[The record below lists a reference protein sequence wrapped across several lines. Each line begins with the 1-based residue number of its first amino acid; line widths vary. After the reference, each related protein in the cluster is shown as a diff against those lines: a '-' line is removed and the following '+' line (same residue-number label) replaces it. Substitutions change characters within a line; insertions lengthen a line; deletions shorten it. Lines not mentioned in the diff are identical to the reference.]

1 MAARKNGTGDS
12 SAEPRR
18 LVIVESPT
26 KARKIAPYL
35 GSNYVVEASVG
46 HIRDLPR
53 GAADVPA
60 KYKGEPWARLGVD
73 VDHDFEALYVVS
85 PEKKGKVAELKS
97 LLKDADEL
105 YLATDPDREGE
116 AIAWHLLETLNPKV
130 PVRRMVFHEITKPA
144 ILAAAADTRD
154 LDQDLVDA
162 QETRRILDRLYGYEV
177 SPVLWKKVMPKL
189 SAGRVQSVATRI
201 IVQRERE
208 RMAFRSAEYWDIS
221 ATLDAG
227 AEASPRS
234 FGARLVNVDGNR
246 VAAGRDFGA
255 DGKLKTESVTVL
267 DEPRARRLAEALEGV
282 DLTVA
287 SAEDKPYTRKPYP
300 PFMTSTLQQ
309 EAGRKLRFS
318 SERTMRVAQRLYEN
332 GYITYM
338 RTDSTSLS
346 ASAVSAARAQATE
359 LYGPEYVHPTPRQ
372 YTRKVKNAQE
382 AHEAIRP
389 AGDVFQTPGQLHSA
403 LQTDEFRLYELIWQ
417 RTVASQMADLR
428 GTTLTLRITGT
439 AGTGEECTFSASGRT
454 ITFAGFLKAYVE
466 SVDDEAG
473 GQTDDAESRLP
484 ALKAG
489 QAVTA
494 TKLDPD
500 GHTTNPPA
508 RFTEAS
514 LIKTL
519 EELGIGRPSTYSS
532 IIKTILDR
540 GYVYKRGSALVPSW
554 VAFSVIALLEA
565 HFGRL
570 VDFDFTAGME
580 DDLDAIAGGRERRGD
595 WLQNFYFG
603 GETGAEGSVAR
614 SGGLKKMVGQNLE
627 EIDART
633 INSIRLFDDSEGR
646 EIHVRV
652 GRYGPY
658 LERMVKNDDDPDG
671 DPISQRANLP
681 DDLPPDELT
690 LDFAEKLF
698 ATPQEGRKLG
708 VDPLTGHDIVAKEG
722 RFGPY
727 VTEILP
733 EPEPEPTPPQ
743 PDIVPIPTG
752 NDGDGGGGVKTAVKK
767 AAAKKAPAK
776 KAAAKKA
783 TGPKPRTGSL
793 LKSMDLA
800 TITLEDALKLLSLPR
815 IVGVDPESKEEIT
828 AQNGR
833 YGPYL
838 KKGTDSRSL
847 ADEDQMFT
855 VSLEEAL
862 KIYAEPK
869 RRGRQGEAKPP
880 LRELGVD
887 PISEKPMVIKDGRF
901 GPYVTDG
908 ETNASLRK
916 DDEVESITDD
926 RASELL
932 ADRRARGPVKK
943 KAPAK
948 KAAAKK
954 APAKKTAA
962 KKAPAK
968 KAAAKK
974 TATKTTATK
983 TTAAKKAPVKKAPA
997 KKTESE

>member
-1 MAARKNGTGDS
+1 MAKGDNG
-12 SAEPRR
+12 SAQGAAGASGQPRR

-35 GSNYVVEASVG
+35 GKNYVVEASVG

-60 KYKGEPWARLGVD
+60 KYKGESWARLGVN
-73 VDHDFEALYVVS
+73 VDHDFEPLYVVS
-85 PEKKGKVAELKS
+85 PEKKSKVTELKS

-105 YLATDPDREGE
+105 FLATDPDREGE
-116 AIAWHLLETLNPKV
+116 AIAWHLLETLKPKI
-130 PVRRMVFHEITKPA
+130 PVRRMVFHEITEPA
-144 ILAAAADTRD
+144 IRAAAEDTRE
-154 LDQDLVDA
+154 LDTDLVDA

-177 SPVLWKKVMPKL
+177 SPVLWKKVMPRL
-189 SAGRVQSVATRI
+189 SAGRVQSVATRV

-208 RMAFRSAEYWDIS
+208 RMAFRSASYWDIS

-234 FGARLVNVDGNR
+234 FGARLVSVDGSR
-246 VAAGRDFGA
+246 VATGRDFGA
-255 DGKLKTESVTVL
+255 DGQLKTSTVTVL
-267 DEPRARRLAEALEGV
+267 DEARAQRLAESLAGV
-282 DLTVA
+282 DLTVS
-287 SAEDKPYTRKPYP
+287 SAESKPYTRKPYA

-309 EAGRKLRFS
+309 EAGRKLRFT
-318 SERTMRVAQRLYEN
+318 SERTMRIAQRLYEN

-338 RTDSTSLS
+338 RTDSTTLS
-346 ASAVSAARAQATE
+346 SSAIAAARAQATE
-359 LYGPEYVHPTPRQ
+359 LYGAEYVHDTPRQ

-389 AGDVFQTPGQLHSA
+389 AGDVFQTPGQLHSR
-403 LQTDEFRLYELIWQ
+403 LDTDEFRLYELIWQ
-417 RTVASQMADLR
+417 RTVASQMADAR

-439 AGTGEECTFSASGRT
+439 AGTGEECTFSSSGRT

-466 SVDDEAG
+466 SVDEEAG
-473 GQTDDAESRLP
+473 GQSDDAESRLP
-484 ALKAG
+484 VLVEG

-508 RFTEAS
+508 RYTEAS

-554 VAFSVIALLEA
+554 VAFAVIGLLEM

-580 DDLDAIAGGRERRGD
+580 DDLDAIAGGREQRGN
-595 WLQNFYFG
+595 WLSSFYFG
-603 GETGAEGSVAR
+603 GDHGAEGSVAR
-614 SGGLKKMVGQNLE
+614 EGGLKKMVGVNLE
-627 EIDART
+627 EIDAREV
-633 INSIRLFDDSEGR
+633 NSIRLFDDAEGR
-646 EIHVRV
+646 EVHVRV
-652 GRYGPY
+652 GRFGPY
-658 LERMVKNDDDPDG
+658 LERMVQNPDDSDG
-671 DPISQRANLP
+671 DLISQRANLP

-690 LDFAEKLF
+690 PEYAEKLF
-698 ATPQEGRKLG
+698 STPQEGRKLG
-708 VDPLTGHDIVAKEG
+708 VDPLTGHEIVAKEG

-733 EPEPEPTPPQ
+733 EPEPEPEPVV
-743 PDIVPIPTG
+743 VPVT
-752 NDGDGGGGVKTAVKK
+752 DEAGDGTTKTKT
-767 AAAKKAPAK
+767 AAKKAPAK

-800 TITLEDALKLLSLPR
+800 TVTLDDALKLLSLPR
-815 IVGVDPESKEEIT
+815 VVGVDPESKEEIT

-847 ADEDQMFT
+847 ATEDQMFT
-855 VSLEEAL
+855 VTLDEAL

-869 RRGRQGEAKPP
+869 RRGRQAAATPP

-887 PISEKPMVIKDGRF
+887 TVSEKPMVIKDGRF

-916 DDEVESITDD
+916 GDEVESITDA

-943 KAPAK
+943 KA
-948 KAAAKK
+948 AAKK
-954 APAKKTAA
+954 APAKKAAKKTAA

-968 KAAAKK
+968 KAAS
-974 TATKTTATK
+974 
-983 TTAAKKAPVKKAPA
+983 KKAADKKA
-997 KKTESE
+997 

>member
-1 MAARKNGTGDS
+1 VAAREKDTAGDS
-12 SAEPRR
+12 PATADQTRR

-35 GSNYVVEASVG
+35 GKNYVVEASVG

-60 KYKGEPWARLGVD
+60 KYKGESWARLGVN
-73 VDHDFEALYVVS
+73 VDHDFEPLYVVS
-85 PEKKGKVAELKS
+85 PDKKTKVAELKS

-116 AIAWHLLETLNPKV
+116 AIAWHLLETLKPKI

-144 ILAAAADTRD
+144 ILAAAQDTRD

-189 SAGRVQSVATRI
+189 SAGRVQSVATRV

-227 AEASPRS
+227 AEANPRS
-234 FGARLVNVDGNR
+234 FGARLVSVDGSR

-255 DGKLKTESVTVL
+255 DGQLKSTGVTVL
-267 DEPRARRLAEALEGV
+267 DEGYARRLAEALHGT
-282 DLTVA
+282 DLTVS
-287 SAEDKPYTRKPYP
+287 SAEDKPYTRKPYA

-309 EAGRKLRFS
+309 EAARKLRFT
-318 SERTMRVAQRLYEN
+318 SERTMRTAQRLYEN
-332 GYITYM
+332 GHITYM
-338 RTDSTSLS
+338 RTDSTTLS
-346 ASAVSAARAQATE
+346 ASAISAARAQATE
-359 LYGPEYVHPTPRQ
+359 LYGAEYVSPSPRQ

-389 AGDVFQTPGQLHSA
+389 AGDVFATPGQLHSQLA
-403 LQTDEFRLYELIWQ
+403 ADEFKLYELIWQ
-417 RTVASQMADLR
+417 RTVASQMADAR

-466 SVDDEAG
+466 SVDEEAG
-473 GQTDDAESRLP
+473 GQSDDAESRLP
-484 ALKAG
+484 VLVAG

-508 RFTEAS
+508 RYTEAS

-554 VAFSVIALLEA
+554 VAFAVIGLLEA

-580 DDLDAIAGGRERRGD
+580 DDLDEIAGGREQRGN
-595 WLQNFYFG
+595 WLSSFYFG
-603 GETGAEGSVAR
+603 GERGAEGSVAR
-614 SGGLKKMVGQNLE
+614 SGGLKKMVGTNLE
-627 EIDART
+627 DIDAREV
-633 INSIRLFDDSEGR
+633 NSIRLFADSEGR
-646 EIHVRV
+646 DVMVRV
-652 GRYGPY
+652 GRFGPY
-658 LERMVKNDDDPDG
+658 LERMVADPSGEGGPDANLV
-671 DPISQRANLP
+671 SQRANLP
-681 DDLPPDELT
+681 DDLPPDELSPEY
-690 LDFAEKLF
+690 AEKLF
-698 ATPQEGRKLG
+698 ATPQDGRKLG
-708 VDPLTGHDIVAKEG
+708 VDPLTGHEIVAKEG

-733 EPEPEPTPPQ
+733 EPEPEPE
-743 PDIVPIPTG
+743 PDIVP
-752 NDGDGGGGVKTAVKK
+752 VTAEGEGAVTT
-767 AAAKKAPAK
+767 KAPAK
-776 KAAAKKA
+776 KAAAKKTA
-783 TGPKPRTGSL
+783 KKAAGPKPRTGSL
-793 LKSMDLA
+793 LKSMDVA
-800 TITLEDALKLLSLPR
+800 TVTLEDALRLLSLPR
-815 IVGVDPESKEEIT
+815 VVGIDPESKEEIT

-847 ADEDQMFT
+847 ENEEQMFT
-855 VSLEEAL
+855 VTLEDAL

-869 RRGRQGEAKPP
+869 RRGRTGAATPP
-880 LRELGVD
+880 LRELGND
-887 PISEKPMVIKDGRF
+887 SATDKPMVIKDGRF

-916 DDEVESITDD
+916 DDDVATITDE

-943 KAPAK
+943 KA
-948 KAAAKK
+948 
-954 APAKKTAA
+954 AA

-974 TATKTTATK
+974 TA
-983 TTAAKKAPVKKAPA
+983 AKKAPVKAAA
-997 KKTESE
+997 KKAAAKKS

>member
-1 MAARKNGTGDS
+1 MAARNNGTGDS

-26 KARKIAPYL
+26 KAKKIAPYL

-116 AIAWHLLETLNPKV
+116 AIAWHLLETLNPKI

-201 IVQRERE
+201 VVQRERE

-227 AEASPRS
+227 ADATPRS

-255 DGKLKTESVTVL
+255 DGKLKSDSVTVL

-309 EAGRKLRFS
+309 EAARKLRFS

-338 RTDSTSLS
+338 RTDSTTLS
-346 ASAVSAARAQATE
+346 ASAISAARTQATE
-359 LYGPEYVHPTPRQ
+359 LYGPEYVHPSPRQ

-389 AGDVFQTPGQLHSA
+389 SGDVFQTPGQLHSA

-417 RTVASQMADLR
+417 RTVASQMADVR

-439 AGTGEECTFSASGRT
+439 VGTGEECTFSASGRT

-466 SVDDEAG
+466 SVDDQAG
-473 GQTDDAESRLP
+473 GQSDDAESRLP
-484 ALKAG
+484 ALVQG

-494 TKLDPD
+494 TQLDPD

-554 VAFSVIALLEA
+554 VAFSVVALLEA

-580 DDLDAIAGGRERRGD
+580 DDLDAIAGGRERRGN
-595 WLQNFYFG
+595 WLQSFYFG
-603 GETGAEGSVAR
+603 GDTGAEGSVAR

-690 LDFAEKLF
+690 IDFAEKLF

-733 EPEPEPTPPQ
+733 EPEPEPTPPE
-743 PDIVPIPTG
+743 PDIVPVPSG
-752 NDGDGGGGVKTAVKK
+752 NDGDGGVKTAVKK

-815 IVGVDPESKEEIT
+815 VVGVDPESKEEIL

-855 VSLEEAL
+855 VTLEEAL

-954 APAKKTAA
+954 APAKKAAA

-974 TATKTTATK
+974 TATKTTASK
-983 TTAAKKAPVKKAPA
+983 TTAAKKSPAKKAPA
-997 KKTESE
+997 KKTDTE